1 VPQHDAEVGGA
12 SLLTNTYM
20 RSQLVILRYEG
31 SFALPKIVEFQISVR
46 CFVPQHDA
54 DVGGDSPFD
63 KYFNGFSV
71 RHPEERRIFCAPKHY
86 CRPNQ
91 CEMLRDSA

>member
-1 VPQHDAEVGGA
+1 MTLEVGNTFL
-12 SLLTNTYM
+12 STNTYM

-31 SFALPKIVEFQISVR
+31 SFAIPKIMEFQISVR

-54 DVGGDSPFD
+54 EVGGDSPFD

-71 RHPEERRIFCAPKHY
+71 RHPEARRILCHTKDY
-86 CRPNQ
+86 EILNR
-91 CEMLRDSA
+91 CEMLRTSA